1 MQKNKFQMNSNFL
14 KEHLEATY
22 PNLPILNIIFSYIY
36 IFIINYYSKGF
47 TEKIQLLNAVKGK
60 CFESFVTY

>member
-1 MQKNKFQMNSNFL
+1 MNSNFL
-14 KEHLEATY
+14 KEQHLEATY
-22 PNLPILNIIFSYIY
+22 PNLPLLNIIFSYIY

-47 TEKIQLLNAVKGK
+47 AEKIQLLNAVKGK